1 MKFHYRFSNLLG
13 TVYRR
18 GNLIFAPDGT
28 TILSPVGNKLSVY
41 DLKSHTS
48 LTLPVESRSDF
59 TTLALSPNGI
69 LLLAANAEGD
79 PGRRGFSLLH
89 HEKNHVRAPAGQR
102 PISSDGSSPPAPNLT
117 VRPFPSSSER
127 PDIQLVLVSVSR
139 FSTVSGGIVWAELD

>member
-18 GNLIFAPDGT
+18 GNLIFAPDGA

-69 LLLAANAEGD
+69 LLLAANAEGEIHLIRKRRERRFQD
-79 PGRRGFSLLH
+79 AVAPGCW
-89 HEKNHVRAPAGQR
+89 ETCP
-102 PISSDGSSPPAPNLT
+102 SSPPPKL
-117 VRPFPSSSER
+117 R
-127 PDIQLVLVSVSR
+127 
-139 FSTVSGGIVWAELD
+139 